1 MPNRQVTRDVRPDEW
16 IPFLAEFTRE
26 NRGAHARLE
35 VVGADTDVGYQVE
48 TEDRPF
54 DGVSV
59 DNKDSERTVW
69 IAFAS
74 GAADHLAHG
83 ADGAIAI
90 RTLSAS
96 GTSGAILE
104 VETADGVK
112 TILILS
118 SPEAYALPAAGS
130 SNPTR

>member
-1 MPNRQVTRDVRPDEW
+1 MPNRQITRDVRPDEW

-35 VVGADTDVGYQVE
+35 FVGANTDLGYQVE
-48 TEDRPF
+48 TENRPF

-59 DNKDSERTVW
+59 DNKDGERNVW
-69 IAFAS
+69 IAFGS
-74 GAADHLAHG
+74 STADHLTHGAHG
-83 ADGAIAI
+83 ATAI
-90 RTLSAS
+90 RTVSAT

-118 SPEAYALPAAGS
+118 SPETYELPPPGS
-130 SNPTR
+130 SDQTR

>member
-1 MPNRQVTRDVRPDEW
+1 MPNRQITRDIRPDEW

-35 VVGADTDVGYQVE
+35 IVGADADVGYQVE
-48 TEDRPF
+48 TENRTF
-54 DGVSV
+54 DGISV
-59 DNKDSERTVW
+59 DDKNGERAVW
-69 IAFAS
+69 IAFGS
-74 GAADHLAHG
+74 SAADHLTHG
-83 ADGAIAI
+83 ADRATAI

-96 GTSGAILE
+96 GISGAILE

-118 SPEAYALPAAGS
+118 NPGAYALPAAGS
-130 SNPTR
+130 SNQTR